1 MALDLINLGSA
12 PDDRTGDTFRAGGE
26 KINAQFTELF
36 SKTFDNLVIV
46 RQASDLAG
54 VLDSTKDYFIDG
66 IVDMGSQEISV
77 PAGGLN
83 LTGYNFDVSQL
94 VSTASNYT
102 MFVSPVG
109 GSGNLLGKDYAID
122 VSGTGSQ
129 VYDITSATGFD
140 AFEFARVNYNNCT
153 SLGTIT
159 DYRQGLEVGTG
170 RFGGMPELTLAGAW
184 VGGFFID
191 TSIVRSLTDGAYSLF
206 KAGASF
212 SMGSRFRSNMNLDL
226 PASASFFDFSASNF
240 VNPSTLQ
247 IEGAIVTRNGVFN
260 AADSN
265 ITPNVTAG
273 ELVSAWTGNNGM
285 PNTFVGGSIGI
296 STEAATTINT
306 IGVYE
311 DVNAAAWTTS
321 DLQHFDNPSGSQLRH
336 LGNTP
341 REYKVVADFL
351 MDSASNDV
359 LTLRVSK
366 WDDSAS
372 SFSVVLDQSRQVNS
386 LVGGRDVAF
395 FGINVNT
402 TLDQDDYIKL
412 EVTNQTSTTNVTA
425 ELDSYYVVEA
435 R

>member
-46 RQASDLAG
+46 KQASDLAG

-260 AADSN
+260 ATDSN

-285 PNTFVGGSIGI
+285 PNTFVGGSIDI
-296 STEAATTINT
+296 STEAVTTINT

-395 FGINVNT
+395 FGININT